1 MPMRS
6 VRSFRDLI
14 VWQRSVGLAV
24 AVYELT
30 REFPKEEIYGLTSQ
44 LRRAAVS
51 IASNIAEGHGRNTA
65 GEFRQ
70 FLGVARG
77 SNFEVQTQL
86 VLSRR
91 LKYGSAERLTLC
103 EGLSVEV
110 EKMLVAF
117 AATISRIETDS
128 FFSAVLRCLTLSF
141 AVPFCSWELQ

>member
-14 VWQRSVGLAV
+14 VWQRSVELAV
-24 AVYELT
+24 VVYELT
-30 REFPKEEIYGLTSQ
+30 REFPKDEIYGLTSQ

-51 IASNIAEGHGRNTA
+51 IASNIAEGRGRNTT

-117 AATISRIETDS
+117 AATISKNS
-128 FFSAVLRCLTLSF
+128 N
-141 AVPFCSWELQ
+141 